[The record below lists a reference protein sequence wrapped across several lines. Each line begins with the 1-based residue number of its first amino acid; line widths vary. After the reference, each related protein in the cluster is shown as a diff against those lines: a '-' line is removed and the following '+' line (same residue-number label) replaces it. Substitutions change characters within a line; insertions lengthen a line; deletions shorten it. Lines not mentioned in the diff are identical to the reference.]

1 MQFNAE
7 GNILLTDYEGKKIR
21 VLDPTLVND
30 DLVNGTSIDMDE
42 LSLSLDFKPKTLA
55 LCNERWYATGD
66 NDAINIYDS
75 QQGEWVKKIKTIKGY
90 SFLLPVRIYAQND
103 SVLWVSDT
111 HKSMQTLVK
120 MVVHKGEIRE

>member
-1 MQFNAE
+1 M
-7 GNILLTDYEGKKIR
+7 R

-42 LSLSLDFKPKTLA
+42 LSLSLEFKPKTFA

-75 QQGEWVKKIKTIKGY
+75 QQGEWVKK
-90 SFLLPVRIYAQND
+90 
-103 SVLWVSDT
+103 
-111 HKSMQTLVK
+111 
-120 MVVHKGEIRE
+120 